1 MKVTFYNYVCGN
13 SVSSSVSSLR
23 KPKLM
28 VYPIPIPPLSIQQS
42 IVEKLDAFESLI
54 SSLKEEIALRQKQY
68 EYYREKLLTFE

>member
-1 MKVTFYNYVCGN
+1 MPRGDKKVIC
-13 SVSSSVSSLR
+13 R
-23 KPKLM
+23 
-28 VYPIPIPPLSIQQS
+28 YPISFPKDKAIQQS